1 MKVPVQVLVHQK
13 TRTLELI
20 YQNNARAVFPFEF
33 LRVFSP
39 SAEVQGHSPDEA
51 VLQVGKAEVGLKG
64 VEPVGQYALRLL
76 YDDGH
81 DSGVYSWDYFE
92 KLDHERD
99 VLWQKYLEEL
109 E

>member
-76 YDDGH
+76 YDDVTIQASTVGTI
-81 DSGVYSWDYFE
+81 SRSLIVSVMCFGRNTL
-92 KLDHERD
+92 KN
-99 VLWQKYLEEL
+99 
-109 E
+109 

>member
-39 SAEVQGHSPDEA
+39 SAEAQGHSPDEA

-76 YDDGH
+76 YDDVTIQASTVGTILR
-81 DSGVYSWDYFE
+81 SLIMSVMCFGRNTL
-92 KLDHERD
+92 KN
-99 VLWQKYLEEL
+99 
-109 E
+109 